1 MKQIVL
7 ISCFCF
13 LFSILYIPLIPFYSI
28 TGQVYSE
35 IKKPVVGTEKKPDCK
50 ECHNRSAAIKG
61 SGKPTAQGG
70 QGIGKGDGSL
80 IPPPDHIRKD
90 KRRKTGQQ

>member
-7 ISCFCF
+7 ILCFCF
-13 LFSILYIPLIPFYSI
+13 LFSIIYIPLNPFYSI

-50 ECHNRSAAIKG
+50 ECHNRSATMKG
-61 SGKPTAQGG
+61 SAKPTAQD
-70 QGIGKGDGSL
+70 QGIRKGDGKL
-80 IPPPDHIRKD
+80 TPPPDHIRKD